1 MQLLK
6 PIKVG
11 QAPNDQT
18 GDTLRDAMVV
28 VNENF
33 TKTRSGVDA
42 VEVAAAAAQRKAD
55 AAIPATEKGAAGGVT
70 PLDAAGKVPAAHLPE
85 PAIPLAQKAAPG
97 GVAPLDEGSRVP
109 LDFLPVTEPAVP
121 LAQKG
126 QPGGVATLAADGKIA
141 PVQLLSLIHI

>member
-33 TKTRSGVDA
+33 TKTRSC
-42 VEVAAAAAQRKAD
+42 
-55 AAIPATEKGAAGGVT
+55 
-70 PLDAAGKVPAAHLPE
+70 
-85 PAIPLAQKAAPG
+85 
-97 GVAPLDEGSRVP
+97 
-109 LDFLPVTEPAVP
+109 
-121 LAQKG
+121 
-126 QPGGVATLAADGKIA
+126 
-141 PVQLLSLIHI
+141 LLYTSPSPRDS

>member
-42 VEVAAAAAQRKAD
+42 VEV
-55 AAIPATEKGAAGGVT
+55 
-70 PLDAAGKVPAAHLPE
+70 
-85 PAIPLAQKAAPG
+85 
-97 GVAPLDEGSRVP
+97 
-109 LDFLPVTEPAVP
+109 
-121 LAQKG
+121 
-126 QPGGVATLAADGKIA
+126 
-141 PVQLLSLIHI
+141 LSLIHI

>member
-1 MQLLK
+1 MQILK

-42 VEVAAAAAQRKAD
+42 VEVAVAAAQRR
-55 AAIPATEKGAAGGVT
+55 AAVSYT
-70 PLDAAGKVPAAHLPE
+70 HLT
-85 PAIPLAQKAAPG
+85 
-97 GVAPLDEGSRVP
+97 
-109 LDFLPVTEPAVP
+109 LPT
-121 LAQKG
+121 
-126 QPGGVATLAADGKIA
+126 I
-141 PVQLLSLIHI
+141 LLV